1 MSRLRSSRRRRCL
14 HITKSLLGL
23 ILAIGLLSGPG
34 AGTAFGLGEQC
45 SGENITGQGAFLQAR
60 AQSIWTLSETYGF
73 NSSSHTLA
81 CNGSQGSGGKPKV
94 SFTPFGSGFVL
105 HGWGADDGIFH
116 SKGAKFIATDE
127 PPAGPVGEV
136 GTQLNYMKKAIGSD
150 VVVAPIAQTAIAIA
164 ANPPAL
170 PAHPGCSVEYV
181 TAADLEKVFAGRL
194 TNWRQLSTASDPK
207 AGGDCDQAITRVVR
221 EETSGVTYQF
231 KHYLHQVNPEPLEC
245 TGASKKTWAQLQSS
259 REPAQANLVWPRKA
273 DCQKG
278 EGPVTVAA
286 TVGEGSVGPLSFVK
300 ANPGTITYGDLPT
313 AEEAAPKQI
322 VPVHNGLEPVAPA
335 AGENEANCSAAKYT
349 LPSEWAAGVNVDWSQ
364 VYGSDPKVA
373 EKAAYPICTLS
384 WAIAAADSGGV
395 FGTKAGTTVR
405 DFLLYA
411 HHIEGGQNGIRHAWY
426 GQLPKEVANASAVA
440 LSEIGGEG
448 GEEEKEEGGGSGT
461 VLCKAAPESSG
472 GTLLCPSGQ
481 GYTGIQVSGSL
492 VPKSTATFKSTA
504 GLEGTFSCG
513 QGLFYGKFN
522 EDGTSSAG
530 GLQNMMFNCA
540 GTVPGWPEAFVSF
553 ENPPFDGSRFVY
565 LAALA
570 PQGAFVVAKSGGGQ
584 VLLRIKGSTACVYL
598 PTFLS
603 GQVVNGSP
611 EGPEAPTR
619 LIVQGEWQLA
629 EGSEE
634 ECPLALQE
642 SAQLTV
648 TSGGEGEGP
657 ALYVAGE

>member
-1 MSRLRSSRRRRCL
+1 MSRLRSSRRQRCL
-14 HITKSLLGL
+14 QITKPLLGL

-259 REPAQANLVWPRKA
+259 REPAQVNLVWPRKA

-300 ANPGTITYGDLPT
+300 ANPGTISYGDLPT

-426 GQLPKEVANASAVA
+426 GQLSKEVANASAVA

-448 GEEEKEEGGGSGT
+448 GEEEKEEEGGKAKGT
-461 VLCKAAPESSG
+461 VLCRIAPEEKE
-472 GTLLCPSGQ
+472 GTLTCPEGKGYSGE
-481 GYTGIQVSGSL
+481 VSGVL
-492 VPKSTATFKSTA
+492 KPETLATFESTA
-504 GLEGTFSCG
+504 GPEGTISCNEAAFAG
-513 QGLFYGKFN
+513 QFA
-522 EDGTSSAG
+522 EDGTSGAEGGVTALKFVGPCTSTLAG
-530 GLQNMMFNCA
+530 EPKVTLQMDNA
-540 GTVPGWPEAFVSF
+540 PYDA
-553 ENPPFDGSRFVY
+553 SRFVY
-565 LAALA
+565 LTAIA
-570 PQGAFVVAKSGGGQ
+570 PQGSFVLAKSKGVQ
-584 VLLRIKGSTACVYL
+584 PRLLLFGEEIKCFYQ
-598 PTFLS
+598 PTFLG

-611 EGPEAPTR
+611 TTLMIGATWKILEGLEVCPVSLRQA
-619 LIVQGEWQLA
+619 
-629 EGSEE
+629 SE
-634 ECPLALQE
+634 LDLRQK
-642 SAQLTV
+642 
-648 TSGGEGEGP
+648 GGE
-657 ALYVAGE
+657 ASVYVAGE